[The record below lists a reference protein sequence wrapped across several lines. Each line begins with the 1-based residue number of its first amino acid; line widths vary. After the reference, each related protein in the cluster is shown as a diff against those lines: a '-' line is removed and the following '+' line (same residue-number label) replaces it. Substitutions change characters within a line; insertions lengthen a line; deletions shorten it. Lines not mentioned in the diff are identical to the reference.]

1 MCEIFAATN
10 IDVDAGVVLCINTH
24 DNFAAAAAFVALC
37 IISSDNLGF
46 VVAATGVLCIN
57 ACDIYAAAT
66 VIAAFVGAAVF
77 LCIPMCNICAA
88 AAAFAVVAVL
98 LWINITDRTMD
109 AVSVRLCCRFIFVDS
124 DALSSTL

>member
-10 IDVDAGVVLCINTH
+10 IDVDAVVVVLCINTH
-24 DNFAAAAAFVALC
+24 DNFAAAAFVAA
-37 IISSDNLGF
+37 GF
-46 VVAATGVLCIN
+46 VVAATGVLCIY

-109 AVSVRLCCRFIFVDS
+109 AVSVRLCCRFIFVES